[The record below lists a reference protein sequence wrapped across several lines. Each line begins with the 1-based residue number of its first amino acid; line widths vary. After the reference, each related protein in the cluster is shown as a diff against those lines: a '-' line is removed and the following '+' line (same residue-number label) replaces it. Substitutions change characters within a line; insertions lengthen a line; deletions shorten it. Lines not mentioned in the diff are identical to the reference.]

1 MGETFAIQIPY
12 NIVVITPELVRQ
24 VNYRIAAIG
33 HQIQFENLYA
43 MAQNVETGAY
53 RVEGKVK
60 TGTSAIDIDDLE
72 IPMTLE
78 GVEFKGTTTHPR
90 RIRLFSISQC
100 IAHVLG
106 WSTSRGI
113 IENGKWTTQ
122 VTKFYEEDGEAA
134 TGISKTKHRLIMD
147 GLGDALVVLVNVLA
161 LTKYGAEEINSLLS
175 EARERIEQNVPYGD
189 AHRLFHKMRLSFTQA
204 NDAFYQ
210 GEDWRTRNSITV
222 EDQPELPAIFLLD
235 VEAHLVN
242 ALWYMEALARAYNVT
257 LEQCFSLAW
266 DEIKDRKGF
275 LNADGIFVK
284 EADMTAEQKAAQGS
298 L

>member
-43 MAQNVETGAY
+43 MAQNTETGAY

-78 GVEFKGTTTHPR
+78 GVEYKGTTTHPR
-90 RIRLFSISQC
+90 RIRLFNIPEC
-100 IAHVLG
+100 IENVIG
-106 WSTSRGI
+106 WSKARGI
-113 IENGKWTTQ
+113 LSNGKWQTQ
-122 VTKFYEEDGEAA
+122 CTKFYEEDGEAA

-147 GLGDALVVLVNVLA
+147 GLGDALVVLTNVLA
-161 LTKYGAEEINSLLS
+161 LTRGHAIEISAAVTAVRGMPS
-175 EARERIEQNVPYGD
+175 PMGD
-189 AHRLFHKMRLSFTQA
+189 SHYLFHKLRLNTTKMFDLAYEVQGFNREFENVEPRSEADIELEFT
-204 NDAFYQ
+204 
-210 GEDWRTRNSITV
+210 
-222 EDQPELPAIFLLD
+222 ELLTKSLAYF
-235 VEAHLVN
+235 N
-242 ALWYMEALARAYNVT
+242 ALASAYDMT